1 MNFETAMNLAL
12 GLWVLIVIALLF
24 LCGWMAKGEKA

>member
-12 GLWVLIVIALLF
+12 GLWALIVVALLF
-24 LCGWMAKGEKA
+24 LCGWMAKGAKA